1 MRVEVRAHPGA
12 KVSRIVKK
20 ESGILNVYVKEP
32 PVEGRANIAITNKLS
47 RHFNVN
53 PSEVIL
59 VEGAKS
65 RQKIFEVLKKG

>member
-1 MRVEVRAHPGA
+1 MKVEVIAHPGA
-12 KVSRIVKK
+12 RVSRIVQK

-32 PVEGRANIAITNKLS
+32 PVEGRANAAITKKLS
-47 RHFNVN
+47 RHFKVS

-65 RQKIFEVLKKG
+65 RQKVFEIIKG